1 MHPTA
6 SIAMQLLLSVLELAG
21 TFVFAISGAMAA
33 VQKRLDIFGLAV
45 LAFATGTVGG
55 ITRDLLIGATPPL
68 AIADVRYGLTT
79 MAAALVVFFG
89 HRLVDRISRP
99 VAIFDAAG
107 LSLFAVGGSIRALEY
122 GISPVMAAVMGMITG
137 IGGGIMR
144 DVLIDRLP
152 MVLAPTEL
160 YATAALLGST
170 ITVTGM
176 TLGWPFVPT
185 VIVAATL
192 CFFLRYMAMRRGWHL
207 PVPRVGDR

>member
-1 MHPTA
+1 MHATG
-6 SIAMQLLLSVLELAG
+6 SRSMNLLLSLLELAG
-21 TFVFAISGAMAA
+21 TFVFALSGAMAA
-33 VQKRLDIFGLAV
+33 AQKRLDIFGLAV

-68 AIADVRYGLTT
+68 AIADARYGAAT
-79 MAAALVVFFG
+79 MLAAFVVFFG
-89 HRLVDRISRP
+89 YRWVDHISRP

-122 GISPVMAAVMGMITG
+122 GISPVMAVVMGIITG

-160 YATAALLGST
+160 YATAALLGSA
-170 ITVTGM
+170 IAVTGM
-176 TLGWPFVPT
+176 TLAWPFLPT
-185 VIVAATL
+185 VVGAALL
-192 CFFLRYMAMRRGWHL
+192 CFFVRYMAMRRGWHL
-207 PVPRVGDR
+207 PVPRVDT